1 MTNILPAN
9 SAMMGAQASQ
19 AETSQKMTSLRDKMA
34 RSGQT
39 EDEMGKVA
47 REFEAVFI
55 SEMMRPMFEG
65 LEVDPMFGGGRGEE
79 VFKGMLIDEYGKGM
93 ARAGGIGLADHIKQQ
108 LIYLQESQG
117 KTVGDN

>member
-117 KTVGDN
+117 KTAGDN

>member
-108 LIYLQESQG
+108 LIHLQESQG
-117 KTVGDN
+117 KTAGEN

>member
-9 SAMMGAQASQ
+9 SSMTGAQASQ

-34 RSGQT
+34 RGEQT

-93 ARAGGIGLADHIKQQ
+93 AKAGGIGLSDHIKQQ

-117 KTVGDN
+117 KTAGEK

>member
-9 SAMMGAQASQ
+9 SVMIGAQASQ

-34 RSGQT
+34 RGGQT

-55 SEMMRPMFEG
+55 SEMMRPMFES
-65 LEVDPMFGGGRGEE
+65 LEVDPMFGGGKGEE
-79 VFKGMLIDEYGKGM
+79 IFRGMMIDEYGKGM
-93 ARAGGIGLADHIKQQ
+93 AQAGGVGLADHIKQQ

-117 KTVGDN
+117 KTAGEK